1 MVQRERTTIA
11 YRDRV
16 AAKMATHEQLR
27 PVPSHWRICAQQW
40 NRQPNQ
46 MEPLM
51 LIDASPPSMAAPVVR
66 RQQGSVLHNRDLC
79 RIISAFIPHQFP
91 YRDIVEK

>member
-27 PVPSHWRICAQQW
+27 PVPSHWRICVAAV
-40 NRQPNQ
+40 
-46 MEPLM
+46 EP
-51 LIDASPPSMAAPVVR
+51 AT
-66 RQQGSVLHNRDLC
+66 
-79 RIISAFIPHQFP
+79 
-91 YRDIVEK
+91 